1 MFFDTIAAISTP
13 YGKGAVSMIRISG
26 AEALSAADK
35 IFKPKSKK
43 LLSEYEPSK
52 AVYGDVYSG
61 CELVDDC
68 VAIYY
73 KAPRSYT
80 GDDTVEI
87 FCHGGILVT
96 EEVLKAA
103 LLAGARLAEAGEFS
117 KRAFVNG
124 KLSLSQ
130 AESVIS
136 TIDAKSTEALK
147 LARSHRDG
155 VFKKE
160 IESHYNALLSITSS
174 IYAYADYPDEDLT
187 DMSQEEMKASL
198 EEVKESLIRLLN
210 SYKRGKAVSEGIYT
224 AILGKPNTGKS
235 ALLNMLL
242 GEDRAI
248 VSSVEGTTRD
258 RIEEDLILGKVKLRI
273 ADTAGIRSSDDE
285 IENIGIEKSLEAMK
299 KADLVFAV
307 FDSSALPDEKDEDF
321 IKRLSALTV
330 PVITLMN
337 KCDEKM
343 LWEGPEAENK
353 IFISAKNMS
362 GSEEITALVERLFA
376 DGEIDYSNNAV
387 IANTRQKALIE
398 RALSYVEF
406 ALGALNEGFTPDV
419 AGTDLE
425 NAMASLAECDGRA
438 VSEDIANAIFSRFCV
453 GK

>member
-1 MFFDTIAAISTP
+1 MFFDTIAAIASP
-13 YGKGAVSMIRISG
+13 YGRGAVSMIRISG
-26 AEALSAADK
+26 SEALTVADR
-35 IFKPKSKK
+35 IFIPKSKK
-43 LLSEYEPSK
+43 PFREAVPTK
-52 AVYGDVYSG
+52 AVYGDLYS
-61 CELVDDC
+61 CDELVDDC

-73 KAPRSYT
+73 RSPHSYT
-80 GDDTVEI
+80 GEDTVEV

-96 EEVLKAA
+96 NEVLKAI
-103 LLAGARLAEAGEFS
+103 LVAGARPAEAGEFS
-117 KRAFVNG
+117 KRAFING

-155 VFKKE
+155 VFTKE
-160 IESHYNALLSITSS
+160 IERHYNALLNITSS

-187 DMSQEEMKASL
+187 DMSADEMKRSL
-198 EEVKESLIRLLN
+198 KEVSGSLTSLLG
-210 SYKRGKAVSEGIYT
+210 SYKRGKAISEGIYT

-273 ADTAGIRSSDDE
+273 ADTAGIRSSDDA
-285 IENIGIEKSLEAMK
+285 IENIGIEKSIEAME

-307 FDSSALPDEKDEDF
+307 FDSSSLPDEKDEEF
-321 IKRLSALTV
+321 IKKLKALTV

-343 LWEGPEAENK
+343 VWEGPEAENK
-353 IFISAKNMS
+353 LFISAKNAL
-362 GSEEITALVERLFA
+362 GVNEITSLVEKLFT
-376 DGEIDYSNNAV
+376 DGDIDYSQNAV

-398 RALSYVEF
+398 RALSLVNY
-406 ALGALNEGFTPDV
+406 ALDALKEGFTPDV

-425 NAMASLAECDGRA
+425 NAMAALAECDGRA